1 MVKIAEEPKK
11 TTISGARFMTG
22 NLPFLLFLGFLA
34 ILYIANAHQSERK
47 VRNIQAMQKE
57 MKEIRGMYLSLQSE
71 IMVKSKFSELA
82 KKVEPMGLGTTGTP
96 PKIIK
101 VK

>member
-1 MVKIAEEPKK
+1 MVKIADEPKK

-34 ILYIANAHQSERK
+34 ILYIANAHRSEKKIRS
-47 VRNIQAMQKE
+47 IQAMQME
-57 MKEIRGMYLSLQSE
+57 MKEIKAKYLSLQSG
-71 IMVKSKFSELA
+71 IMVESKFTELS
-82 KKVEPMGLGTTGTP
+82 KKVEPMGLGTKGSS

-101 VK
+101 VE